1 VLLCDDLGAAIDVL
15 RRSERDLATL
25 DGATAARTS
34 PVVADLLRFWVSEA
48 AFAVRKQCE
57 ELRQAVDSTLEAM
70 WADGSLNKI
79 KRVYLDPL
87 EIEPAAHP

>member
-1 VLLCDDLGAAIDVL
+1 
-15 RRSERDLATL
+15 L
-25 DGATAARTS
+25 DGTLRSKQADLIVGFYTRQKAVARTGS
-34 PVVADLLRFWVSEA
+34 GDVGYRNALLQPMQA

-57 ELRQAVDSTLEAM
+57 ELRWAVDSTLEAM

-87 EIEPAAHP
+87 EIEPSAHP